1 MQDTH
6 RTQWLKAPLAVLH
19 VDFLRTTA
27 KLIFSM
33 RVFPEDAL
41 QNSVQVAAPSNN
53 EIYSKQLTARFEV
66 HPSLARAY
74 LSLTRQQA
82 KCVERMPPSW
92 LATSPS
98 RGAVEGTNDG

>member
-1 MQDTH
+1 ME
-6 RTQWLKAPLAVLH
+6 APLAVLH

-33 RVFPEDAL
+33 HVSQEDAL
-41 QNSVQVAAPSNN
+41 QNSVQVAAQSNN

-82 KCVERMPPSW
+82 KCVERMPASW
-92 LATSPS
+92 LGTRRS
-98 RGAVEGTNDG
+98 RRHK